1 MNFTHRR
8 LWLITF
14 IVALELTGC
23 GKSSERSNV
32 PNSGGHKQLDPALT
46 LEKRISPEKKSLIH
60 FELQANC
67 GVDFVYYGNPSPE
80 HYMTEQNGGGVAI
93 FDFDGDGWLDLF
105 FSNGDHIDRPA
116 SGIES
121 SHHLYRNHA
130 SRNGF
135 LKFENVATSAG
146 VAQTGFGMGVAA
158 GDHDNDGFTDML
170 VCYYGKVQLW
180 RNNGDG
186 TFDDVTSQAG
196 IVESVW
202 ATSAAFADL
211 DDDGDLDLY
220 ITNYVD
226 YSFNDPPCFLET
238 TRKIPISCSPMER
251 QAVAD
256 RLWENLGDGLFCD
269 SSKKAGILDVRAG
282 KGLAVE
288 IVDLNNDGRLDIYVA
303 NDTTENF
310 LFVNDGALKFSEV
323 ANLRGVAVG
332 PKGTSESSMG
342 IGCAD
347 FDHNGRFDLF
357 VTNFENAINDL
368 YLNVTETGF
377 LHASTTYGLDLP
389 SRPMLAF
396 GVVAE
401 DFDLDSWP
409 DLFVANGHI
418 WDLTAA
424 EDRHEYEMKPQV
436 FRNERGEKFRDA
448 SRSAGNYFV
457 QKWLGRSAAD
467 GDLDNDG
474 MTDIVISHQ
483 RKPAAVLR
491 NTSDRL
497 GRSVTLRL
505 IGRRAAREPLGVQVV
520 AQLDGERLRHKIK
533 SGGSF
538 QSSSASQTIIAT
550 GDHEAPLTID
560 VVWSRGNIERWTHL
574 TTSGP
579 ITLIESTGEQLD
591 MTGAFSDYTS
601 RGQK

>member
-1 MNFTHRR
+1 MSFRNQR
-8 LWLITF
+8 LCLVTL

-23 GKSSERSNV
+23 GKSSERPNV
-32 PNSGGHKQLDPALT
+32 PHSGEYKQLDPPLI
-46 LEKRISPEKKSLIH
+46 LEKMISAENESSIR
-60 FELQANC
+60 FELQSTC
-67 GVDFVYYGNPSPE
+67 GVDFVYYGNPSPK
-80 HYMTEQNGGGVAI
+80 HYMTQQNGGGVAI

-121 SHHLYRNHA
+121 SHHLYRNHT
-130 SRNGF
+130 SRNASLQF
-135 LKFENVATSAG
+135 KNIATSAG

-196 IVESVW
+196 IVDNVW
-202 ATSAAFADL
+202 STSAAFADL

-226 YSFNDPPCFLET
+226 YSFSDPPCFLET
-238 TRKIPISCSPMER
+238 TTRIPISCSPMDR
-251 QAVAD
+251 HAVAD
-256 RLWENLGDGLFCD
+256 RLWENLGDGMFCD
-269 SSKKAGILDVRAG
+269 SSEKAGILDVRAG

-288 IVDLNNDGRLDIYVA
+288 IIDLNNDGRLDIYVG

-310 LFVNDGALKFSEV
+310 LFLNEGALKFSEV
-323 ANLRGVAVG
+323 AILRGVAVG
-332 PKGTSESSMG
+332 SRGTSESSMG

-357 VTNFENAINDL
+357 VTNFENAINDF

-409 DLFVANGHI
+409 DLYVANGHI

-424 EDRHEYEMKPQV
+424 KDRHEYEMSPQV
-436 FRNERGEKFRDA
+436 FQNENGERFRDT
-448 SRSAGNYFV
+448 SRSAGSYFAK
-457 QKWLGRSAAD
+457 KWLGRSAAD

-483 RKPAAVLR
+483 RQPAAVLR

-497 GRSVTLRL
+497 GRSVTVRL
-505 IGRRAAREPLGVQVV
+505 IGRHAAREPLGVQMI
-520 AQLDGERLRHKIK
+520 AQLDGRRLHYKIK

-550 GDHEAPLTID
+550 GDSEAALTID

-574 TTSGP
+574 PTSGP
-579 ITLIESTGEQLD
+579 ITLIESTGEQVHATD
-591 MTGAFSDYTS
+591 VFSD
-601 RGQK
+601 